1 MIRLAEAKTVTL
13 RERRWLRRLQQ
24 LISRSLPSAT
34 LVLYRSAARGTRS
47 ADSDYDLVILTP
59 SPLTVEQRDA
69 IRAQIYDFELAHG
82 LVLALAFYSH
92 AEWASL
98 ERRGN
103 LFHQMV
109 EQEGIRIE

>member
-34 LVLYRSAARGTRS
+34 LVLYGSAARGTRS

-69 IRAQIYDFELAHG
+69 IRAQIYDFDIRFRTRPRACASVGFLQSRGVGLA
-82 LVLALAFYSH
+82 
-92 AEWASL
+92 
-98 ERRGN
+98 
-103 LFHQMV
+103 
-109 EQEGIRIE
+109 